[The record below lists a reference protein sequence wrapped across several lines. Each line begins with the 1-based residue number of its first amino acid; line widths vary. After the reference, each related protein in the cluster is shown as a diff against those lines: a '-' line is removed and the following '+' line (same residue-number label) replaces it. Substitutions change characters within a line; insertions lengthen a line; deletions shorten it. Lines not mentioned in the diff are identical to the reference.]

1 MPFFKNGSHILH
13 RVASLKGIS
22 KALQFKLNNSWDC
35 KPVLQQPEYEV
46 NFVAANPRY
55 QEYNSFFSIVDW
67 IGKIVNRPTHTR
79 KLDDERPGSGRVVK
93 GKHHHSTKV
102 LEENK
107 KKKCSFEG
115 SSIRQKKP
123 NSNQQR
129 P

>member
-67 IGKIVNRPTHTR
+67 IGKIVNRPTHT
-79 KLDDERPGSGRVVK
+79 KTG
-93 GKHHHSTKV
+93 
-102 LEENK
+102 
-107 KKKCSFEG
+107 
-115 SSIRQKKP
+115 
-123 NSNQQR
+123 
-129 P
+129 